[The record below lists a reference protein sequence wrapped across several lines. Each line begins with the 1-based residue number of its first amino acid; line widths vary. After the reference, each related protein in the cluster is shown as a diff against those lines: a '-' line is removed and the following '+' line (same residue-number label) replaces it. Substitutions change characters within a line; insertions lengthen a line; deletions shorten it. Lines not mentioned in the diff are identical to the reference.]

1 MRALLSY
8 ILTRILLTIPMIL
21 ILLTLVFFIIRVMPG
36 DPVKSMLGAHAPK
49 ATMEEIRHQLGLDK
63 PIIDFSTNNQFVDY
77 MSALLH
83 GDFGM
88 SLWYKVPVTKKITQY
103 FPATLELSIF
113 ALMFAVVLGVATGA
127 FAAHKRKSTADY
139 AIRLFGI
146 TTYSIPVFW
155 LGLMLQM
162 FLGVGIGWFP
172 SWFPIAGRIGA
183 RISPDVITGMYVLDG
198 ILSLNF
204 EQVINALWHL
214 ALPASALGLILCG
227 IFVRLTRANMLDVLK
242 QDYVL
247 AANARGI
254 PKRRV
259 VYRHALKNA
268 FVPILTMMG
277 LEFAYLMSGAVLT
290 ETTFS
295 WPGMGSFL
303 VESVNYRDFPAL
315 QGTIIFIALLV
326 MGISLIVDILY
337 AIIDPRVRY

>member
-8 ILTRILLTIPMIL
+8 ILTRILLTIPMIF

-49 ATMEEIRHQLGLDK
+49 ETMDEVRHQLGLDK

-77 MSALLH
+77 MSAFFH
-83 GDFGM
+83 GDLGQ
-88 SLWYKVPVTKKITQY
+88 SLWYRVPVTTKIAQY
-103 FPATLELSIF
+103 FPATLELSFF
-113 ALMFAVVLGVATGA
+113 ALLFAVVLGVATGA
-127 FAAHKRKSTADY
+127 FAAHKRKSAADY
-139 AIRLFGI
+139 SIRLFGI
-146 TTYSIPVFW
+146 TSYSIPVFW

-162 FLGVGIGWFP
+162 IFGVAFD
-172 SWFPIAGRIGA
+172 WFPIAGRISA
-183 RISPDVITGMYVLDG
+183 RVSPQVITGLYVIDG
-198 ILSLNF
+198 IITLNF
-204 EQVINALWHL
+204 EQVASALWHL
-214 ALPASALGLILCG
+214 VLPATALGLILCG
-227 IFVRLTRANMLDVLK
+227 IFIRLTRANMLDVLK

-254 PKRRV
+254 PSRRV
-259 VYRHALKNA
+259 VYKHALKNA

-326 MGISLIVDILY
+326 MGISLVVDILY

>member
-1 MRALLSY
+1 MKSLFSY
-8 ILTRILLTIPMIL
+8 ILTRLLLTIPMIF

-49 ATMEEIRHQLGLDK
+49 ATMDEVRHQLGLDK
-63 PIIDFSTNNQFVDY
+63 PIINFSTDNQFVDY
-77 MSALLH
+77 ISAFLR

-88 SLWYKVPVTKKITQY
+88 SLYYRVPVTEKIAQY

-113 ALMFAVVLGVATGA
+113 ALLFAVVIGVSSGA
-127 FAAHKRKSTADY
+127 FAAHKRKSVADY
-139 AIRLFGI
+139 SIRLFGI
-146 TTYSIPVFW
+146 TSYSIPVFW
-155 LGLMLQM
+155 LGLMFQII
-162 FLGVGIGWFP
+162 FGVAFN
-172 SWFPIAGRIGA
+172 WFPIAGRISA
-183 RISPDVITGMYVLDG
+183 RVSPDVITGLYVLDG
-198 ILSLNF
+198 IITLNF
-204 EQVINALWHL
+204 EQVASALWHL
-214 ALPASALGLILCG
+214 ILPATALGLILCG

-254 PKRRV
+254 PKRKV
-259 VYRHALKNA
+259 VYVHALKNA

-277 LEFAYLMSGAVLT
+277 LQFAYLMSGAVLT

-303 VESVNYRDFPAL
+303 VESVNYRDFQAL

-326 MGISLIVDILY
+326 MGISLLVDVLY
-337 AIIDPRVRY
+337 AIVDPRVRY

>member
-49 ATMEEIRHQLGLDK
+49 ETMDEIRHQLGLDK

-88 SLWYKVPVTKKITQY
+88 SLWYKVPVTKKIAQY
-103 FPATLELSIF
+103 FPATLELTIF
-113 ALMFAVVLGVATGA
+113 ALLFAVGLGVATGA
-127 FAAHKRKSTADY
+127 FAAHKRKSAADY

-183 RISPDVITGMYVLDG
+183 RISPNVVTGLYVAGRDYHPQFRTGDKRAVAPGAAGHRAGPYPLRDLYQAHPG
-198 ILSLNF
+198 
-204 EQVINALWHL
+204 QYARCPQ
-214 ALPASALGLILCG
+214 AGLRPGGQCTG
-227 IFVRLTRANMLDVLK
+227 HPQTEGRL
-242 QDYVL
+242 
-247 AANARGI
+247 
-254 PKRRV
+254 
-259 VYRHALKNA
+259 
-268 FVPILTMMG
+268 
-277 LEFAYLMSGAVLT
+277 
-290 ETTFS
+290 
-295 WPGMGSFL
+295 
-303 VESVNYRDFPAL
+303 
-315 QGTIIFIALLV
+315 
-326 MGISLIVDILY
+326 
-337 AIIDPRVRY
+337 

>member
-1 MRALLSY
+1 MRALFSY
-8 ILTRILLTIPMIL
+8 ILTRILLTIPMIF
-21 ILLTLVFFIIRVMPG
+21 ILLTLVFFVVRVMPG
-36 DPVKSMLGAHAPK
+36 DPVKSMLGGHAPK
-49 ATMEEIRHQLGLDK
+49 ETMDEVRHQLGLDK

-77 MSALLH
+77 LSALLH

-88 SLWYKVPVTKKITQY
+88 SLWYKVPVTKKLAQY

-113 ALMFAVVLGVATGA
+113 ALLFAIFIGVGAGA

-139 AIRLFGI
+139 SIRLFGI
-146 TTYSIPVFW
+146 TSYSIPVFW

-162 FLGVGIGWFP
+162 IFGVAFD
-172 SWFPIAGRIGA
+172 WFPIAGRIGA
-183 RISPDVITGMYVLDG
+183 RVSPDVITGLYVLDG
-198 ILSLNF
+198 ILTLNF
-204 EQVINALWHL
+204 SQVGSALWHL
-214 ALPASALGLILCG
+214 ALPATALGLILCG
-227 IFVRLTRANMLDVLK
+227 IFIRLTRANMLDVLK
-242 QDYVL
+242 QDYIL

-259 VYRHALKNA
+259 VYKHALKNA

-303 VESVNYRDFPAL
+303 VASVNYRDFPAL
-315 QGTIIFIALLV
+315 QGTIVFIALLV

>member
-8 ILTRILLTIPMIL
+8 ILTRILLTIPMIF

-49 ATMEEIRHQLGLDK
+49 ETMDEVRHQLGLDK

-77 MSALLH
+77 MTALMH
-83 GDFGM
+83 GDLGQ
-88 SLWYKVPVTKKITQY
+88 SLWYRVPVTEKLVQY
-103 FPATLELSIF
+103 FPATLELSF
-113 ALMFAVVLGVATGA
+113 FSLLFAVVLGVATGA

-139 AIRLFGI
+139 SIRLFGI
-146 TTYSIPVFW
+146 TSYSIPVFW

-162 FLGVGIGWFP
+162 VFGVAFD
-172 SWFPIAGRIGA
+172 WFPIAGRIGA
-183 RISPDVITGMYVLDG
+183 RVSPTVITGLYVVDG
-198 ILSLNF
+198 LITLNF
-204 EQVINALWHL
+204 QQVGSALWHL
-214 ALPASALGLILCG
+214 VLPSTALGLILCG
-227 IFVRLTRANMLDVLK
+227 IFIRLTRANMLDVLK

-254 PKRRV
+254 PKMKV
-259 VYRHALKNA
+259 VYKHALKNA

-326 MGISLIVDILY
+326 MGISLLVDIMY

>member
-1 MRALLSY
+1 MKSLLSY
-8 ILTRILLTIPMIL
+8 ILTRILLTIPMIF

-49 ATMEEIRHQLGLDK
+49 KTMDETRHQLGLDK
-63 PIIDFSTNNQFVDY
+63 PVIDLSTNNQYYDY
-77 MSALLH
+77 MSSLLH

-88 SLWYKVPVTKKITQY
+88 SLWYRVPVFDKIRQY
-103 FPATLELSIF
+103 FPATLELSFF
-113 ALMFAVVLGVATGA
+113 ALLFAIVLGVSTGA
-127 FAAHKRKSTADY
+127 FAAHKRKSAADY

-146 TTYSIPVFW
+146 TSYSIPVFW
-155 LGLMLQM
+155 LGLMFQII
-162 FLGVGIGWFP
+162 FGVWLGL
-172 SWFPIAGRIGA
+172 FPIAGRISA
-183 RISPDVITGMYVLDG
+183 RVSPDVVTGLYVIDG
-198 ILSLNF
+198 IIKLNF
-204 EQVINALWHL
+204 TQVANALWHL
-214 ALPASALGLILCG
+214 VLPATALGLILCG

-254 PKRRV
+254 PKRKV
-259 VYRHALKNA
+259 VYKHALKNA

-277 LEFAYLMSGAVLT
+277 LQFASLMAGAVLT

-303 VESVNYRDFPAL
+303 VESVNYRDFTAL

-326 MGISLIVDILY
+326 MGISLLVDIFY

>member
-8 ILTRILLTIPMIL
+8 ILTRILLTIPMVF

-49 ATMEEIRHQLGLDK
+49 ATMDEVRHQLGLDK

-77 MSALLH
+77 MSDFFH
-83 GDFGM
+83 GDLGQ
-88 SLWYKVPVTKKITQY
+88 SLWYRVPVTEKIIQY
-103 FPATLELSIF
+103 FPATLELSFF
-113 ALMFAVVLGVATGA
+113 AILFAVVLGVSTGA
-127 FAAHKRKSTADY
+127 FAAHKRKSAADY
-139 AIRLFGI
+139 SIRLFGI
-146 TTYSIPVFW
+146 VSYSIPVFW

-162 FLGVGIGWFP
+162 IFGVAFN
-172 SWFPIAGRIGA
+172 WFPIAGRISA
-183 RISPDVITGMYVLDG
+183 RVSPNVITGLYVVDG
-198 ILSLNF
+198 IITLNF
-204 EQVINALWHL
+204 EQVASSLWHL
-214 ALPASALGLILCG
+214 VLPSTALGLILCG
-227 IFVRLTRANMLDVLK
+227 IFIRLTRANMLDVLK
-242 QDYVL
+242 QDYIL

-259 VYRHALKNA
+259 VYKHALKNA

-326 MGISLIVDILY
+326 MGISLVVDILY

>member
-1 MRALLSY
+1 MKSLFSY
-8 ILTRILLTIPMIL
+8 ILTRLLLTIPMIF

-49 ATMEEIRHQLGLDK
+49 KTMEEVRHQLGLDK
-63 PIIDFSTNNQFVDY
+63 PIINFSTNNQFVDY
-77 MSALLH
+77 LSAFLR
-83 GDFGM
+83 GDLGQ
-88 SLWYKVPVTKKITQY
+88 SLYYRVPVTEKIAEY

-113 ALMFAVVLGVATGA
+113 ALLFAVVIGVASGA
-127 FAAHKRKSTADY
+127 FAAHKRKSAADY
-139 AIRLFGI
+139 SIRLFGI
-146 TTYSIPVFW
+146 TSYSIPVFW
-155 LGLMLQM
+155 LGLMFQM
-162 FLGVGIGWFP
+162 VFGVAFN
-172 SWFPIAGRIGA
+172 WFPIAGRISA
-183 RISPDVITGMYVLDG
+183 RVSPDVITGLYVLDG
-198 ILSLNF
+198 IMTLNF
-204 EQVINALWHL
+204 EQVASALWHL
-214 ALPASALGLILCG
+214 VLPSMALGLILCG

-254 PKRRV
+254 PKRKV
-259 VYRHALKNA
+259 VYVHALKNA

-303 VESVNYRDFPAL
+303 VEAVNYRDFPAL

-326 MGISLIVDILY
+326 MGISLLVDVLY
-337 AIIDPRVRY
+337 AIVDPRVRY